1 MELRREILEPL
12 KKWAVSSQKLPVL
25 LQGARQTGKTWVM
38 KELGQQCF
46 AYTAYFDF
54 AGQPEVRQI
63 FKNTRDPETILKDL
77 NLISKV
83 PIIAGKTLLILDEIQ
98 LSTTALGSLKYFA
111 EQMPN
116 LRVIAA
122 ANCLEA
128 EVKRKQIFVPVG
140 KVDIRHLDP
149 LSFREYLMNLV
160 PKIFKFIEELKT
172 IEPLPEVVIS
182 ELNRHFL
189 RYQCI
194 GGMPSAVSLYADGAD
209 MASIERELEKILSE
223 YRADFSKYATKTEC
237 ARISAVWDSIPRQVS
252 RRNSRFFLSGISKNA
267 RTREYMLPIQWLI
280 EAGLIAMVNQVSLPK
295 SPLTA
300 YQDSNIFKLYVSDI
314 GLLRV
319 MSLLGAE
326 RIISPG
332 VEFSDFKGTI
342 AENLVANSLSRL
354 LGYSP
359 SFWSSG
365 ATAELDF
372 LFQHRDLIIPVEVK
386 SGMSIA
392 GKSLNVYR
400 QKYSPKLAVRYSL
413 RNLVFNSGI
422 LNIPLPMVDWTFQ
435 LLNRLR

>member
-1 MELRREILEPL
+1 MELKREILEPL
-12 KKWAVSSQKLPVL
+12 KKWAVSPQKLPVL
-25 LQGARQTGKTWVM
+25 LQGTRQTGKTWVM
-38 KELGQQCF
+38 KELGRQCF

-63 FKNTRDPETILKDL
+63 FGSTRDPETILKDL

-98 LSTTALGSLKYFA
+98 LSTTAFGSLKHFA

-116 LRVIAA
+116 LSIITA

-128 EVKRKQIFVPVG
+128 EVKRKHIFVPVG
-140 KVDIRHLDP
+140 KVDVRHLYP

-160 PKIFKFIEELKT
+160 PKIFKFIEELKSV
-172 IEPLPEVVIS
+172 EPLPEIVIS

-209 MASIERELEKILSE
+209 MATIERELEKILSE
-223 YRADFSKYATKTEC
+223 YRSDFSQYATKTEC
-237 ARISAVWDSIPRQVS
+237 ARISAVWDSIPHQVS

-267 RTREYMLPIQWLI
+267 RTREYMSPIQWLI
-280 EAGLIAMVNQVSLPK
+280 DAGLIVKVNQVSLPK
-295 SPLTA
+295 LPLA
-300 YQDSNIFKLYVSDI
+300 AHQDLNLFKLYVSDI

-319 MSLLGAE
+319 MSRLGAE

-332 VEFSDFKGTI
+332 VEFSDFKGAI
-342 AENLVANSLSRL
+342 AENLVANSLAKQLR
-354 LGYSP
+354 YSP
-359 SFWSSG
+359 SFWTSG

-372 LFQHRDLIIPVEVK
+372 IFQYKDLIVPVEVK

-392 GKSLNVYR
+392 GKSLSVYR
-400 QKYSPKLAVRYSL
+400 QKYAPKIAVRYSL
-413 RNLVFNSGI
+413 RNLMFSSGI
-422 LNIPLPMVDWTFQ
+422 LNIPLPLVDWTFQ
-435 LLNRLR
+435 LLNKLK